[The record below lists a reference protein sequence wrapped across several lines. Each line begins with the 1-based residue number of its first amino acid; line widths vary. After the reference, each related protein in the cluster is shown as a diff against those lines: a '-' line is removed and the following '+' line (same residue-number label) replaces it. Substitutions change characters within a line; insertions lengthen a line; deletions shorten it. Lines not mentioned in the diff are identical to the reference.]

1 MYKNFCKIYDIL
13 EVLSSYLDY
22 AHDCMNGL
30 FKLGDNSIKYD
41 KYTGKTTIVIEGETY
56 LITDTSLLPY
66 VVYDYYVANYDNM
79 FDDSLDFY
87 HTFLF
92 VCCIS
97 FKDMASNLDSIV
109 GFVATA
115 LTVYGIETQRIQF
128 LHLLLLPNLLQQRLP
143 FTVLKLVN
151 LIERRGIIFSCESI
165 SSYSIESCMLNRG

>member
-22 AHDCMNGL
+22 AHDCMKGL

-87 HTFLF
+87 HTFLS

-109 GFVATA
+109 DFRSNFGYKTEDSD
-115 LTVYGIETQRIQF
+115 IEF
-128 LHLLLLPNLLQQRLP
+128 LKEYFLFIHS
-143 FTVLKLVN
+143 KL
-151 LIERRGIIFSCESI
+151 CELDS
-165 SSYSIESCMLNRG
+165 L

>member
-13 EVLSSYLDY
+13 EVLSSYVDY
-22 AHDCMNGL
+22 AHDCMKDL

-66 VVYDYYVANYDNM
+66 VVYDYYVVNYDNM

-87 HTFLF
+87 HTFLS

-109 GFVATA
+109 DFRSNFGYKTDESD
-115 LTVYGIETQRIQF
+115 IKF
-128 LHLLLLPNLLQQRLP
+128 LREYFFLIHSKLCELDNL
-143 FTVLKLVN
+143 
-151 LIERRGIIFSCESI
+151 
-165 SSYSIESCMLNRG
+165 

>member
-13 EVLSSYLDY
+13 EVLSRYLDY
-22 AHDCMNGL
+22 AHDCMSGL

-109 GFVATA
+109 GFRSNFGYKTDESD
-115 LTVYGIETQRIQF
+115 IKF
-128 LHLLLLPNLLQQRLP
+128 LREYFLLIHSKLCELDNL
-143 FTVLKLVN
+143 
-151 LIERRGIIFSCESI
+151 
-165 SSYSIESCMLNRG
+165 

>member
-109 GFVATA
+109 GFRSNFGYKTD
-115 LTVYGIETQRIQF
+115 E
-128 LHLLLLPNLLQQRLP
+128 
-143 FTVLKLVN
+143 
-151 LIERRGIIFSCESI
+151 
-165 SSYSIESCMLNRG
+165 

>member
-13 EVLSSYLDY
+13 EVLSSYVDY
-22 AHDCMNGL
+22 AHDCMNDL

-56 LITDTSLLPY
+56 LITDTTLLPY
-66 VVYDYYVANYDNM
+66 VVYDYYVVNYDNM

-87 HTFLF
+87 HTFLS

-109 GFVATA
+109 DFRSNFGYKTDESD
-115 LTVYGIETQRIQF
+115 IKF
-128 LHLLLLPNLLQQRLP
+128 LREYFFLIHSKLCELDNL
-143 FTVLKLVN
+143 
-151 LIERRGIIFSCESI
+151 
-165 SSYSIESCMLNRG
+165 